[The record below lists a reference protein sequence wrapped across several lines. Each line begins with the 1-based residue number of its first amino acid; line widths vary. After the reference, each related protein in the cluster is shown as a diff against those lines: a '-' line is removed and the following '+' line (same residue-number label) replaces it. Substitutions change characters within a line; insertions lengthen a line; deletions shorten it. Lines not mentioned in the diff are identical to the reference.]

1 MIDIT
6 ENLLASIN
14 PMRKMNENMLRIT
27 NPMHDM
33 QESMRLVTSNIGDT
47 HSLYSNSTQEFAKQI
62 EAITNPLDS
71 LQKQMEIMYDPMKE
85 IQKQM
90 DSLTSP
96 TSSLM
101 KQVNTLHQTAQAFQK
116 NMASIG
122 LESFILHN
130 KLASDSTGYRRLIDT
145 LSLKMAGS
153 LASMNIKDIADSI
166 KAREEAYNNII
177 ASPAIKEVHNTTIVS
192 QFDMVQS
199 NIIEALEASNTTLEA
214 QLEEMQAQI
223 IAQENPFLLIVF
235 MNVILPILV
244 SLIFEFE
251 IKPMIEP
258 FYKHRVSPS
267 VLKKEIT
274 KSVYEYIQDPEMRQ
288 RVRFVT
294 ANTLNIREGAS
305 KKTKT
310 IGKLHLGEL
319 VELLKKEK
327 NWCYIRRY
335 NKQDE
340 TYVEGWAYTR
350 YLTKV
355 R

>member
-1 MIDIT
+1 MIDISKD
-6 ENLLASIN
+6 LLASID
-14 PMRKMNENMLRIT
+14 PIRKMNEDMLGIA

-33 QESMRLVTSNIGDT
+33 QEALNLATMNIGDT
-47 HSLYSNSTQEFAKQI
+47 SLYSNTAQKFAEQM
-62 EAITNPLDS
+62 EALTNPLDT
-71 LQKQMEIMYDPMKE
+71 LQKQMETMYDPMRE
-85 IQKQM
+85 IQRQM
-90 DSLTSP
+90 ESFTSP

-101 KQVNTLHQTAQAFQK
+101 KQVNTLQQTAQTFQK
-116 NMASIG
+116 SIASMG
-122 LESFILHN
+122 LNSFISHN
-130 KLASDSTGYRRLIDT
+130 NLASDSIKYRKLIDT
-145 LSLKMAGS
+145 LSSTMAGS
-153 LASMNIKDIADSI
+153 IASMNINDIVDGI

-177 ASPAIKEVHNTTIVS
+177 ASTEIKEVHNTIIVS
-192 QFDMVQS
+192 QFDIVQS
-199 NIIEALEASNTTLEA
+199 NIIDAFQGRDITLEA

-251 IKPMIEP
+251 IKPVIEP
-258 FYKHRVSPS
+258 FYKNSVPPS
-267 VLKKEIT
+267 ILKKEI
-274 KSVYEYIQDPEMRQ
+274 KASVYEYIQDPEMRQ

-310 IGKLHLGEL
+310 IGRLHLGEL
-319 VELLKKEK
+319 VELIKKER
-327 NWCYIRRY
+327 NWCYVRRY
-335 NKQDE
+335 DKQDE

-350 YLTKV
+350 YLAKV